1 MLNRA
6 RIKSARDRVA
16 VWSAIASE
24 NATNP
29 VSNYRGKKMAS
40 FVKIS
45 ADEFI
50 NFDDI
55 RQLTVNIKNDEL
67 NVTVWWRDGKNSEV
81 FHHEPAKKL
90 MTLVELHALA
100 SLRQLQPD
108 GGED

>member
-1 MLNRA
+1 
-6 RIKSARDRVA
+6 
-16 VWSAIASE
+16 
-24 NATNP
+24 
-29 VSNYRGKKMAS
+29 MAS